1 MPSSSKEIF
10 KNQMYFKNFE
20 RSFFM
25 EENYAD
31 GTYRE
36 WPVFYE
42 NGIKSR
48 WSAFQH
54 FGMDILYNHWGYEID
69 SPTFLMPY
77 FDEEIIRETE
87 TTLIRRS
94 YWGTLEEKF
103 KDGRDGGR
111 LFDPII
117 VTPED
122 WARIKAERFNVDDPK
137 RNMDIAKI
145 KEDTRYTSD
154 MPFGLFVGA
163 LLGLSLYTLTL
174 EGMIYA
180 CHDYPE
186 MIEDIVETNC
196 LLMERYIDQMLPH
209 FEVDI
214 AFIWEYLTC
223 KNGPIVPVWVVRDI
237 IAPRLKRICD
247 KLKNYGV
254 GIISVYSDGYI
265 QPILPIFMDCGINCL
280 SHRAVSCGSD
290 HPGKLLDEYPGELR
304 ILGAVDKLIF
314 HKGKDAIDNYM
325 KSIIPY
331 VKRGGFIPHV
341 DHMVYPQMK
350 QENYLHYIQ
359 RFHQLFG

>member
-1 MPSSSKEIF
+1 MPSTPKEIF
-10 KNQMYFKNFE
+10 RNQMNYKSFE

-36 WPVFYE
+36 WPEFYE
-42 NGIKSR
+42 SGISDR

-77 FDEEIIRETE
+77 FDEEIIHETE
-87 TTLIRRS
+87 TTVIKRS
-94 YWGTLEEKF
+94 CWGTSEEIF
-103 KDGRDGGR
+103 KGGYNGGR
-111 LFDPII
+111 LFNPLI

-122 WARIKAERFNVDDPK
+122 WAKVKAERFIVNDPR
-137 RNMDIAKI
+137 RNMDIAQI
-145 KEDTRYTSD
+145 KEAARCASD
-154 MPFGLFVGA
+154 MPFGLFIGA
-163 LLGLSLYTLTL
+163 LLGLSMYTLTL
-174 EGMIYA
+174 EGLIYA

-196 LLMERYIDQMLPH
+196 LLTERYIDQILPH

-214 AFIWEYLTC
+214 VFIWEYLVC
-223 KNGPIVPVWVVRDI
+223 KNGPVVPVWVVRDI

-247 KLKNYGV
+247 KLKKYGV
-254 GIISVYSDGYI
+254 GIISVYSDGYV

-290 HPGKLLDEYPGELR
+290 HPGVLLDEYSGELR

-314 HKGKDAIDNYM
+314 HNGKDAIDNYM
-325 KSIIPY
+325 KSIAPY

-341 DHMVYPQMK
+341 DHTVYPQMG
-350 QENYLHYIQ
+350 QENYLHYVG
-359 RFHQLFG
+359 RFRQFFG